1 MFEGEANRST
11 PRLSTPREEP
21 LSRAEQKSRSTSHV
35 HFWHSPSNT
44 GRCYVQTDISH
55 LPVQKESR
63 ERRLYECKCFSLFRS
78 ARTHF
83 ARFRTAHMRGN
94 PDVHSSQN
102 SALFSTK
109 CCTTIANH
117 APVISRDWWEHSLE
131 GGKEL
136 AWEKGAGKGRA
147 DYFKDRM
154 WAGGSKHADSTW
166 CEIYSRILAAW
177 QSRWKRDFSL
187 LKDIS
192 EN

>member
-1 MFEGEANRST
+1 MYTSDTVRQTQADAMCKLTFRISLCRKRAGNGVCMSANVS
-11 PRLSTPREEP
+11 LS
-21 LSRAEQKSRSTSHV
+21 LGLHV
-35 HFWHSPSNT
+35 HT
-44 GRCYVQTDISH
+44 V
-55 LPVQKESR
+55 
-63 ERRLYECKCFSLFRS
+63 
-78 ARTHF
+78 AF

>member
-1 MFEGEANRST
+1 MLCVNWHFTSPCAERSFVLVQLCLVSFQPAQSHTDTEPCTWEGILLHVFIT
-11 PRLSTPREEP
+11 KLSTIPYKM
-21 LSRAEQKSRSTSHV
+21 LHNN
-35 HFWHSPSNT
+35 HS
-44 GRCYVQTDISH
+44 C
-55 LPVQKESR
+55 
-63 ERRLYECKCFSLFRS
+63 
-78 ARTHF
+78 
-83 ARFRTAHMRGN
+83 
-94 PDVHSSQN
+94 
-102 SALFSTK
+102 
-109 CCTTIANH
+109 
-117 APVISRDWWEHSLE
+117 APVMSKDWWERSLE

-192 EN
+192 DN